1 MIYFKCSQCNEHL
14 EAPTSMS
21 GEKLQCP
28 VCKFPEIVPEDEDTI
43 RLDAGDSAGGSAG
56 SNVSAAGGVGSAVEE
71 AVGARIGSASGS
83 DDGSE
88 KISMAEMSGDTK
100 FGITGTSQI
109 KAFGKDHLRKEHKWN
124 RKPVKTGVGA
134 CRVKLFHSRLSPNAM
149 EYMEDSINEWLDE
162 NPDIEVKFSESTV
175 GVVEGKKSEAHILIT
190 VWY

>member
-28 VCKFPEIVPEDEDTI
+28 VCKFPEIVPNEDEKI
-43 RLDAGDSAGGSAG
+43 NLDLGSAMAASESSMSDSAGGESI
-56 SNVSAAGGVGSAVEE
+56 AV
-71 AVGARIGSASGS
+71 
-83 DDGSE
+83 
-88 KISMAEMSGDTK
+88 AELSGDTK
-100 FGITGTSQI
+100 VGVGITGTSQI
-109 KAFGKDHLRKEHKWN
+109 KAFGKDHLRKEHKWH
-124 RKPVKTGVGA
+124 RQTHKTGVGA